1 MSMSIRAL
9 IASVSAA
16 SVAFLAACAP
26 LEPPEPVPAPLPAE
40 PEAVEALPAPLPE
53 PYDTKTLRTR
63 SNLRAEPSTHA
74 EVVGTFDAGTQI
86 GLLDLKDGWYH
97 VRIDTT
103 LGWVY
108 APLVEM
114 SGSDRFVAA
123 ISYMAPRLQ
132 YADLFTAQFQSEDG
146 LTIIL
151 DIAWRDLSD
160 ARKLRVV
167 EQTGEAWK
175 DATGRMGIEPPPAI
189 RFVSNND
196 VEMASWHGFWGA
208 QVRY

>member
-1 MSMSIRAL
+1 MIVRTL
-9 IASVSAA
+9 IAAVSTAT
-16 SVAFLAACAP
+16 VAFLAACAP
-26 LEPPEPVPAPLPAE
+26 VEPPETVPAPVPDE
-40 PEAVEALPAPLPE
+40 PDAVEAPPAPPLPE

-63 SNLRAEPSTHA
+63 SNLRAEPNTRA
-74 EVVGTFDAGTQI
+74 EVVGTFDAGTRI
-86 GLLDLKDGWYH
+86 GLLDLKDGWYY

-108 APLVEM
+108 APLVQM
-114 SGSDRFVAA
+114 SSSGRFVAA

-132 YADLFTAQFQSEDG
+132 YADLFTAQYQSEDG
-146 LTIIL
+146 LIIIL

-160 ARKLRVV
+160 AKKLRVV

-175 DATGRMGIEPPPAI
+175 DATARMGIEPPPAI
-189 RFVSNND
+189 RFMSNNE

-208 QVRY
+208 QVRH